1 MVAAGSIA
9 TSPMRQVHGL
19 SINRRW
25 QVRPVLSRIRWGAR
39 RRNRPL
45 ELPEQLTL
53 LILELILGQDTEVAE
68 LAELTELV
76 DHGLLAGLV
85 GDRR

>member
-1 MVAAGSIA
+1 LVAAGSIA

-19 SINRRW
+19 SINQRW
-25 QVRPVLSRIRWGAR
+25 QVRAVLSQIRLGAR
-39 RRNRPL
+39 RLNRPL

-53 LILELILGQDTEVAE
+53 LILKLLLGQDTEVAE
-68 LAELTELV
+68 LTELTELI
-76 DHGLLAGLV
+76 DHCLLAGLV